1 MGAKFDPLLAALRT
15 TDVASGTSND
25 KYFAQVFTS
34 ATTVAV
40 AHNLAKYPSVTVLDS
55 ALTEC
60 EGQVVYIDNNN
71 LTITFSASFSGTV
84 TCN

>member
-15 TDVASGTSND
+15 TDVSTNTGGD
-25 KYFAQVFTS
+25 KYFAQPFTN
-34 ATTVAV
+34 ATTIAV
-40 AHNLAKYPSVTVLDS
+40 AHNLAKLPSVTVLDS
-55 ALTEC
+55 SLTEC